1 MRIISIKVN
10 KTEIYYAAMAKKD
23 DGNIILEKDDK
34 QAIPQNKTMPELMKY
49 LKETFD
55 NILAQSGSID
65 KVVFWC
71 DFNKESPF
79 IAMGLGILNY
89 CCANK
94 NIITD
99 SKYTANITAKKLGF
113 ISNERQTAAINLMRS
128 MYTNS
133 KYKNQESRKIFAI
146 GTLILREGK
155 KNCYFKSKN
164 M

>member
-10 KTEIYYAAMAKKD
+10 KTEIYYAVMTKQD
-23 DGNIILEKDDK
+23 DRNIVLEEDDK
-34 QAIPQNKTMPELMKY
+34 QAIPQNRTMPELMKY

-65 KVVFWC
+65 KVVYWC
-71 DFNKESPF
+71 DTNKESPQ
-79 IAMGLGILNY
+79 ISMRLGILNY

-113 ISNERQTAAINLMRS
+113 TSNERQTAAINLIKN

-133 KYKNQESRKIFAI
+133 KYKNTESRKVFAI
-146 GTLILREGK
+146 GTMILKER
-155 KNCYFKSKN
+155 N
-164 M
+164 

>member
-1 MRIISIKVN
+1 
-10 KTEIYYAAMAKKD
+10 
-23 DGNIILEKDDK
+23 
-34 QAIPQNKTMPELMKY
+34 MPELMKY

-55 NILAQSGSID
+55 NILAQSDSID

-71 DFNKESPF
+71 DFNKESPL

-94 NIITD
+94 SIITD
-99 SKYTANITAKKLGF
+99 RKYTANITAKKLGF
-113 ISNERQTAAINLMRS
+113 TSNERQTAAINLMRS

-146 GTLILREGK
+146 GTLILREG
-155 KNCYFKSKN
+155 N
-164 M
+164 

>member
-1 MRIISIKVN
+1 MRIISIKIN
-10 KTEIYYAAMAKKD
+10 KTEIYYAVMAKQD

-34 QAIPQNKTMPELMKY
+34 QAIPQNKTTPELMKY

-55 NILAQSGSID
+55 NMLVKSDSID

-71 DFNKESPF
+71 DFNNESPL

-113 ISNERQTAAINLMRS
+113 QSNERQTAAIDLLKN

-133 KYKNQESRKIFAI
+133 RYKNQESRKVFAI
-146 GTLILREGK
+146 GTMILKER
-155 KNCYFKSKN
+155 N
-164 M
+164 

>member
-10 KTEIYYAAMAKKD
+10 KTEIYYALMVKQD
-23 DGNIILEKDDK
+23 DGNIILEKDNK

-55 NILAQSGSID
+55 NILVQSNYID

-71 DFNKESPF
+71 DFNQESPL

-89 CCANK
+89 SCANK
-94 NIITD
+94 NIATD

-113 ISNERQTAAINLMRS
+113 SSNERQVAAINLMKN

-133 KYKNQESRKIFAI
+133 RYKNSEMRKVLAI
-146 GTLILREGK
+146 GTIILKERG
-155 KNCYFKSKN
+155 
-164 M
+164 

>member
-10 KTEIYYAAMAKKD
+10 KTEIYYAVMAKQD

-146 GTLILREGK
+146 GTLILREG
-155 KNCYFKSKN
+155 N
-164 M
+164 

>member
-10 KTEIYYAAMAKKD
+10 KTEIYYAVMSKQD
-23 DGNIILEKDDK
+23 SENIILEKDDK

-55 NILAQSGSID
+55 NILAQSDSID
-65 KVVFWC
+65 KIVFWC
-71 DFNKESPF
+71 DFNKESPL

-99 SKYTANITAKKLGF
+99 SKYTANVTAKRLGLV
-113 ISNERQTAAINLMRS
+113 SKERGNAAINLIKN
-128 MYTNS
+128 MYPNS
-133 KYKNQESRKIFAI
+133 KYKNAESRKIFAI
-146 GTLILREGK
+146 GTIILKER
-155 KNCYFKSKN
+155 N
-164 M
+164 

>member
-1 MRIISIKVN
+1 MRIISIKAN
-10 KTEIYYAAMAKKD
+10 KTEIYYAVMAKQD

-79 IAMGLGILNY
+79 IAMELGILNY
-89 CCANK
+89 CCAHK
-94 NIITD
+94 NIITY
-99 SKYTANITAKKLGF
+99 SKYTANITAKRLGF
-113 ISNERQTAAINLMRS
+113 VSKERGNAAINLMKN
-128 MYTNS
+128 MYSNS
-133 KYKNQESRKIFAI
+133 KYKNTESRKVFAI
-146 GTLILREGK
+146 GTLILRER
-155 KNCYFKSKN
+155 N
-164 M
+164 

>member
-10 KTEIYYAAMAKKD
+10 KTEIYYAVMAKQD

-34 QAIPQNKTMPELMKY
+34 QAVPQNKTIPELMKY

-55 NILAQSGSID
+55 NMLVKSDSID

-71 DFNKESPF
+71 DFNNESPL
-79 IAMGLGILNY
+79 IAMGLRILNY

-113 ISNERQTAAINLMRS
+113 QSNERQTAAIDLLKN

-133 KYKNQESRKIFAI
+133 RYKNQESRKVFAI
-146 GTLILREGK
+146 GTMILKER
-155 KNCYFKSKN
+155 N
-164 M
+164 

>member
-10 KTEIYYAAMAKKD
+10 KTEIYYAVMSKQD
-23 DGNIILEKDDK
+23 SENIILEKDDK
-34 QAIPQNKTMPELMKY
+34 QAIPQNKTLPELMKY

-55 NILAQSGSID
+55 NILAQSDSID

-71 DFNKESPF
+71 DFNKDSPL

-94 NIITD
+94 SIITD

-113 ISNERQTAAINLMRS
+113 TSNERQTTAINLMRD

-133 KYKNQESRKIFAI
+133 RYKNQESRKIFAI
-146 GTLILREGK
+146 GTMILRER
-155 KNCYFKSKN
+155 N
-164 M
+164 

>member
-10 KTEIYYAAMAKKD
+10 KTELYYAVMSKQD
-23 DGNIILEKDDK
+23 SENIVLEKDDK
-34 QAIPQNKTMPELMKY
+34 HVIPQNKTIPELMKY

-55 NILAQSGSID
+55 NIIAQSDSID

-71 DFNKESPF
+71 DLNKESPL

-113 ISNERQTAAINLMRS
+113 TSNERQTAAINLMRD

-133 KYKNQESRKIFAI
+133 RYKNQESRKIFAI
-146 GTLILREGK
+146 GTMILKER
-155 KNCYFKSKN
+155 N
-164 M
+164 

>member
-10 KTEIYYAAMAKKD
+10 KTEIYYAVMSKQD
-23 DGNIILEKDDK
+23 SENIILEKDDK
-34 QAIPQNKTMPELMKY
+34 QAIPQNKTLPELMKY

-55 NILAQSGSID
+55 NILAQSDSID

-71 DFNKESPF
+71 DFNKESPL

-94 NIITD
+94 SIITD

-113 ISNERQTAAINLMRS
+113 TSNERQTTAINLMRD

-133 KYKNQESRKIFAI
+133 RYKNQESRKIFAI
-146 GTLILREGK
+146 GTMILRER
-155 KNCYFKSKN
+155 N
-164 M
+164 

>member
-10 KTEIYYAAMAKKD
+10 KTEIYYAVMSKQE
-23 DGNIILEKDDK
+23 GENIILEKDDK

-55 NILAQSGSID
+55 NILAQSDFID

-71 DFNKESPF
+71 DFNKESPL

-113 ISNERQTAAINLMRS
+113 TSNERQTAAINLMRS

-146 GTLILREGK
+146 GTLILREG
-155 KNCYFKSKN
+155 N
-164 M
+164 